1 MQATMAIF
9 LGFPGGD
16 EADVEL
22 PDDGIEPDG
31 SQRSHVE
38 ATPHLATT
46 AEDGTLV
53 THLAGIAV
61 EWCHADQG
69 SDLAARGVS
78 RFGHIGDQRGDG
90 GRADAAHVREPLGEI
105 GMMRFDVCVPHFA
118 TSTTERKTMK
128 MPTSVAALEDMG
140 RVQLSKS
147 FYFRDFLYSEI
158 ANHYGMPNIPDD
170 PDLAIAAGRRLCEE
184 LLEPLQEAFGRIAIR
199 SAYRS
204 PSINEFGNRNK
215 LNCASN
221 EKNYAAHIWDRRDE
235 NGYLGATT
243 CVVLPW
249 FAERYAKG
257 ADWRS
262 MAWWIHDHL
271 PYSAL
276 YFFPK
281 LAAFNIRW
289 HERPERRID
298 SYVPPKGC
306 LARLGMP
313 RHEGD
318 HSEWY
323 VDFPKTV

>member
-1 MQATMAIF
+1 
-9 LGFPGGD
+9 
-16 EADVEL
+16 
-22 PDDGIEPDG
+22 
-31 SQRSHVE
+31 
-38 ATPHLATT
+38 
-46 AEDGTLV
+46 
-53 THLAGIAV
+53 
-61 EWCHADQG
+61 
-69 SDLAARGVS
+69 
-78 RFGHIGDQRGDG
+78 
-90 GRADAAHVREPLGEI
+90 
-105 GMMRFDVCVPHFA
+105 
-118 TSTTERKTMK
+118 
-128 MPTSVAALEDMG
+128 
-140 RVQLSKS
+140 
-147 FYFRDFLYSEI
+147 
-158 ANHYGMPNIPDD
+158 MPNIPDD

-271 PYSAL
+271 PYSTL